1 MADLYARR
9 RAYLSPRGDLR
20 GDEYPS
26 LSLKLTM
33 KQLLDL
39 CVTMTIVSA
48 IIGLGMLLLPL
59 WPVFLTLI
67 ILIGAGTI
75 LVRGVLG
82 LLDNQE

>member
-1 MADLYARR
+1 
-9 RAYLSPRGDLR
+9 
-20 GDEYPS
+20 
-26 LSLKLTM
+26 M
-33 KQLLDL
+33 KQILDL

>member
-1 MADLYARR
+1 
-9 RAYLSPRGDLR
+9 
-20 GDEYPS
+20 
-26 LSLKLTM
+26 M
-33 KQLLDL
+33 KQFLDV

-82 LLDNQE
+82 VLGNDQ